1 VLDVLYRGPA
11 HTVQQDVDHDAGAAL
26 MPRTFTRAAVAVAA
40 ALALAGGT
48 FLGAPAATAA
58 LSPVANVHATP
69 MPPEKVKIT
78 WDAYTD
84 FTVGSYRIDMVPGPF
99 SKTVDASALAFTFEA
114 LNWGQSYEVTVT
126 AIEASPG
133 TQTAV
138 SDVLQLPGRKL
149 NAKLTKSVALR
160 GTKVTV
166 AGTVLTSKNSPVSG
180 VTVTVES
187 RLYPKLKFSTL
198 KNVVTGADGAFSA
211 TFRAQQN
218 SDFRALVSEPDTAGG
233 WDANMVL
240 GVKAPM
246 SLSFSK
252 NPVAFGRAVRFSGA
266 FGAPDA
272 LVAGESVRL
281 QAKVGGSWKNIDATT
296 SDATGAYSFRRTPT
310 SRADL
315 LWRVVSPAG
324 DSFVDSASRAY
335 KLTVR

>member
-1 VLDVLYRGPA
+1 
-11 HTVQQDVDHDAGAAL
+11 
-26 MPRTFTRAAVAVAA
+26 MSRTFTRAAVAVAA
-40 ALALAGGT
+40 ALALAGGM

-58 LSPVANVHATP
+58 LNPVANVHATP

-84 FTVGSYRIDMVPGPF
+84 FTVGSYRVDMLPGPY
-99 SKTVDASALAFTFEA
+99 SQTVNGSTLEATFVA
-114 LNWGQSYEVTVT
+114 LNWGRSYQVTVT
-126 AIEASPG
+126 AIETG
-133 TQTAV
+133 TGTEAT
-138 SDVLQLPGRKL
+138 SDVLQVAGRKL
-149 NAKLTKSVALR
+149 NAKLTKTLALR

-166 AGTVLTSKNSPVSG
+166 AGTVLTSNNSPVPG
-180 VTVTVES
+180 ATVTVQY
-187 RLYPKLKFSTL
+187 RLYPKLKYSL
-198 KNVVTGADGAFSA
+198 LRNVVTGADGAFSA

-296 SDATGAYSFRRTPT
+296 ADATGAYSFRRTPT

-324 DSFVDSASRAY
+324 DSFQDSASKAH

>member
-1 VLDVLYRGPA
+1 
-11 HTVQQDVDHDAGAAL
+11 
-26 MPRTFTRAAVAVAA
+26 MSRTFTRAAVAIAA

-58 LSPVANVHATP
+58 PSPVTNVHATP

-84 FTVGSYRIDMVPGPF
+84 FTVGSYRVDMVPGPY
-99 SKTVDASALAFTFEA
+99 SQTVDGSTLEATFVA
-114 LNWGQSYEVTVT
+114 LNWGRSYQVTVT
-126 AIEASPG
+126 AIEAG
-133 TQTAV
+133 TGTEAS
-138 SDVLQLPGRKL
+138 SDVFQLAGRKL
-149 NAKLTKSVALR
+149 NAKLTKTLAMRGSKVSVT
-160 GTKVTV
+160 GTLLTSNNNPV
-166 AGTVLTSKNSPVSG
+166 AGQ
-180 VTVTVES
+180 TVTVQY
-187 RLYPKLKFSTL
+187 RLYPKLKYSTL
-198 KNVVTGADGAFSA
+198 KSVVTKADGSFSA

-252 NPVAFGRAVRFSGA
+252 NPVAFGRAVRYSGA
-266 FGAPDA
+266 FDCPPS

-281 QAKVGGSWKNIDATT
+281 QAKVGGSWKNIAATT
-296 SDATGAYSFRRTPT
+296 ASASGTYSFRRKPT

-324 DSFVDSASRAY
+324 ESFQNSASRAH